1 MAFTAAEELRIQAI
15 ESAIND
21 LQVAL
26 NKLATKQQMKQ
37 LTNIRQSE
45 IEDLK
50 TRVTA
55 LESQVQTLQP

>member
-1 MAFTAAEELRIQAI
+1 MAFTASEELRIQAI

-50 TRVTA
+50 TRVAA
-55 LESQVQTLQP
+55 LESQVQTLQS